1 MKKLLLAA
9 TLFLQVSLFAQT
21 TTWKND
27 KMHSKL
33 TFTATHLL
41 VSDVDGLFKNFEVT
55 ITTTRPDFSDAIFEL
70 SADASSINT
79 EVEMRDNDLKSA
91 NFFDAATYPTIT
103 FKSTSIKPNGQN
115 KYQLTGNLSMHGVT
129 KLVTMDLWY
138 RGTTE
143 NPMNKQPHAGF
154 KLTGTL
160 KRSDF
165 NIGSKMPNAIVSD
178 EIEIKADG
186 EFGKAG

>member
-1 MKKLLLAA
+1 MKKLLLVVA
-9 TLFLQVSLFAQT
+9 LFLQASLFAQT

-33 TFTATHLL
+33 TFTATHLM

-55 ITTTRPDFSDAIFEL
+55 ITTTKPDFSDAAFEL

-103 FKSTSIKPNGQN
+103 FKSTSIKPNGQS
-115 KYQLTGNLSMHGVT
+115 KYKLTGNLTMHDVT
-129 KLVTMDLWY
+129 KTVTMDLWY

-143 NPMNKQPHAGF
+143 NPMNKKPDAGF

-165 NIGSKMPNAIVSD
+165 NIGSNTPTVVVSD